1 MFKRTLIAYFLIAF
15 CACTLPVFGQKPVI
29 IKLNNP
35 SFEDYPGAA
44 HTPKGWFDCGFTG
57 ESAPDVQPSGLF
69 SCTKLAYKDSTYIGM
84 VVRDNNTWEA
94 LGQKL
99 RKQLLKNVKYS
110 FSLYAC
116 QSELYMGTSQLSGTS
131 ANYTTPSIIRI
142 WGGNDL
148 CKKTEMLA
156 ESPLIDF
163 KDWKKLDFTFS
174 PKANYRY
181 FTIEAFYKVP
191 TAIPYNGNILI
202 DNASAIVPIL
212 DKND

>member
-1 MFKRTLIAYFLIAF
+1 MVKRIFITVVFVV
-15 CACTLPVFGQKPVI
+15 ACGFSANIFGQKRVK
-29 IKLNNP
+29 IKLENP

-44 HTPKGWFDCGFTG
+44 HTPKGWFDCGFDGQT
-57 ESAPDVQPSGLF
+57 APDVQPNGSF
-69 SCTKLAYKDSTYIGM
+69 SCTKLAYKDSTYVGM
-84 VVRDNNTWEA
+84 VVRDDNTWEA

-116 QSELYMGTSQLSGTS
+116 QSDLYMSTSQLSGTS
-131 ANYTTPSIIRI
+131 VNYITPSVIRI

-156 ESPLIDF
+156 ESPPIDF
-163 KDWKKLDFTFS
+163 KDWKKLDFTLF
-174 PKANYRY
+174 PKANYSY

-191 TAIPYNGNILI
+191 TVVPYNGNILI

-212 DKND
+212 DKN